1 MVNSKNHC
9 NKGLVSVIIPTY
21 NRSQLLVKSVESI
34 FHQDYRPIEII
45 IVDDGSIDDT
55 KDICKTLRKKAES
68 LNISLVYILQN
79 NAGVSVARNTGL
91 KNSHG
96 EFIQFLDSDDLLHP
110 QKIKIHSDY
119 LKQDKSVDY
128 IFSNRINFI
137 NIPVFKSILA
147 FDSPTRIPS
156 RDLFCSFRLMPDA
169 GLYRKSLCN
178 VVGGWNPDL
187 TLGEDIEYSL
197 RMLLVTS
204 NVCYINLD
212 LSFCRQ
218 HEHVRLTTQD
228 NLDVSFSKRLKMC
241 FYLRNQINKCSYVD
255 KKILSSNICTLY
267 LKLFSDAIYF
277 GNRKLVWNNIINC
290 FYLKISIARKLQ
302 LTLITILSFLPS
314 SLSRYIIEKKGLKP
328 QFNTP

>member
-1 MVNSKNHC
+1 MVDSKHLC
-9 NKGLVSVIIPTY
+9 TEGLVSVIIPTY
-21 NRSQLLVKSVESI
+21 NRSQLLVQSVESI
-34 FHQDYRPIEII
+34 FQQDYRPIEII
-45 IVDDGSIDDT
+45 IVDDGSTDDT
-55 KDICKTLRKKAES
+55 KNICDSLSKKAES

-110 QKIKIHSDY
+110 QKIQIHADY

-128 IFSNRINFI
+128 VFSNRINFI
-137 NIPVFKSILA
+137 NIPILKSILA

-169 GLYRKSLCN
+169 GLYRKSLCD
-178 VVGGWNPDL
+178 VVGDWNPDL
-187 TLGEDIEYSL
+187 SLGEDIEYSL

-212 LSFCRQ
+212 LSYCRQ
-218 HEHVRLTTQD
+218 HEYARLTTQD
-228 NLDVSFSKRLKMC
+228 TLNVSISKRLKMC
-241 FYLRNQINKCSYVD
+241 FILRNHINRCPSLE
-255 KKILSSNICTLY
+255 KKLLSTNICTLY

-277 GNRKLVWNNIINC
+277 GNRKIVWDNIISC
-290 FYLKISIARKLQ
+290 FNLHINIARKIQ
-302 LTLITILSFLPS
+302 LILMIILSFFP
-314 SLSRYIIEKKGLKP
+314 LSISKYIIDKKGLKP
-328 QFNTP
+328 